1 MDCFSYMFINPVP
14 SAIFAIVPSINSR
27 MNTLLRYTFLP
38 LLISLIIFIG
48 TCLIQPSHVPDMPPG
63 VPWDKLV
70 HFGMF
75 FLLSAVALIDYYRLH
90 KGSPSVGRWVFWGF
104 VIPVIYGGIIEILQ
118 YYAFSQRSAEW
129 GDWIADILG
138 SLTASLLIILFLKK
152 RDYSK
157 KKISL

>member
-1 MDCFSYMFINPVP
+1 
-14 SAIFAIVPSINSR
+14 

-38 LLISLIIFIG
+38 LLISLVIFIG
-48 TCLIQPSHVPDMPPG
+48 TCLIQPSHVPEMPAG
-63 VPWDKLV
+63 LPWDKLV

-90 KGSPSVGRWVFWGF
+90 KGAPHPFRWVFWGF
-104 VIPVIYGGIIEILQ
+104 IVPVVYGGIIELLQ
-118 YYAFSQRSAEW
+118 LYAFSQRSAEW

-138 SLTASLLIILFLKK
+138 SLTATLLIILFLRK
-152 RDYSK
+152 RNNSK